1 MRDKQRELS
10 QPRPERRNEGRRRA
24 ASEQDRADRASCGRR
39 VNSGR
44 ASTKNDRGMT
54 THADTRGYECWQVQ
68 IRVATVKMKVTKQKP
83 ERMPTDLSRRN
94 NSRMVKEIWV

>member
-1 MRDKQRELS
+1 
-10 QPRPERRNEGRRRA
+10 
-24 ASEQDRADRASCGRR
+24 
-39 VNSGR
+39 
-44 ASTKNDRGMT
+44 MT
-54 THADTRGYECWQVQ
+54 THADTHGYECWQVQ